1 MLRPIGIG
9 LGFAAILAGCGEEE
23 RSHKAPLTGP
33 RETQAAPDEDS
44 RTKAPRAIPTH

>member
-1 MLRPIGIG
+1 MFRSIGIG
-9 LGFAAILAGCGEEE
+9 LGLSALLLGCGEEE

-33 RETQAAPDEDS
+33 REAQNAPDVDS